1 MTNTTSTGRLSAVPT
16 NERTATAPPPPV
28 ALAAAVPLL
37 REVGDLKRVRVAG
50 AAGSMAER
58 AFTRAW
64 SDLMRGESPQRV
76 ADRECAA
83 ALAGAR
89 LAGVDAAALRR
100 CGLSAEQTLTVL
112 HRSAAEHP
120 RSPTPQTSTRLTS
133 ALRDVVDQAFHT
145 REPAAP
151 VPAFVSALCDQPRAG
166 ATCPGRPRLIVEP
179 PESHGDHCWA
189 VAVYGG
195 LLADAF
201 DADPADVFL
210 LGLGHHL
217 HNAVLPDAGFA
228 GETLLGEYL
237 EPLATRLTDA
247 ELARLPH
254 ELGTRLAGLLTL
266 REHAGT
272 PVARAF
278 HAADVLDRVLQVH
291 HHARA
296 AAFVATQALE
306 DLDLVHVCP
315 VSDFQQAVLA
325 VAEPA

>member
-1 MTNTTSTGRLSAVPT
+1 VPIAVL
-16 NERTATAPPPPV
+16 TA
-28 ALAAAVPLL
+28 ALPLL

-58 AFTRAW
+58 AFARAW
-64 SDLMRGESPQRV
+64 SHVVRGDSLRRV

-89 LAGVDAAALRR
+89 LSGLDAAAMRR
-100 CGLSAEQTLTVL
+100 CGLSAAQTLAVL
-112 HRSAAEHP
+112 RRSAAEHP
-120 RSPTPQTSTRLTS
+120 KSPTGATSTRLTS
-133 ALRDVVDQAFHT
+133 ALGDVVDEAFRT
-145 REPAAP
+145 RVATAP

-201 DADPADVFL
+201 GADPADVFL

-228 GETLLGEYL
+228 GETLLGGEL
-237 EPLATRLTDA
+237 KPL
-247 ELARLPH
+247 LARLTKAQSAILPR
-254 ELGTRLAGLLTL
+254 ELESRLEELWTL
-266 REHAGT
+266 REHADT

-296 AAFVATQALE
+296 AAFVAAQALE
-306 DLDLVHVCP
+306 DLELVHASP
-315 VSDFQQAVLA
+315 VSAFQDAVLA
-325 VAEPA
+325 VVEAA